1 MMSLDQIS
9 NYVAIICL
17 IIVAIATGVDTALSF
32 YIKKAAELK
41 KPVPQQV
48 MTIDEIAKFV
58 VSEAATLDVSGAEK
72 KIRAVKALIDQANAE
87 GKTITEPVAKGAVQH
102 AYDQKEAAQTQPTPD
117 ESSEPTQIGFL
128 DSGDDSNGTPQA

>member
-1 MMSLDQIS
+1 MSLTQITD
-9 NYVAIICL
+9 YVTIGVL

-32 YIKKAAELK
+32 YIKRANELK

-72 KIRAVKALIDQANAE
+72 KARAVQALLDQAKQEN
-87 GKTITEPVAKGAVQH
+87 KPVTESVAKGAVQH
-102 AYDQKEAAQTQPTPD
+102 AYDQRKATQASNDADSEAQP
-117 ESSEPTQIGFL
+117 IGFVQPE
-128 DSGDDSNGTPQA
+128 DDAKND